1 MIIIL
6 NCVEKI
12 SIFLTGVKKVL
23 SNNNIPKYV
32 QIYNYLDG
40 LIKRGRIKVGDR
52 LPTEEKIASDFKV
65 NRMTVRQAIDEFVV
79 KKMVVRE
86 RGRGSFL
93 IRSSPREYLWNFN
106 NITSFTDSML
116 EAGVKSDSENI
127 LIELAE
133 ADDRVS
139 SLLALDGDDNRVIHT
154 LRAKFAEDEVVC
166 YERSFLPYNDFRE
179 ILDMNIEGSLYHIL
193 VDKFNIKLDHSTHT
207 LSSFITG
214 KEEKSLFRI
223 DKDVS
228 CMMVESVTFDPGN
241 IPVEVL
247 YTCFRGDKFKFRIE
261 SGKYIYQK
269 KGE

>member
-1 MIIIL
+1 M
-6 NCVEKI
+6 
-12 SIFLTGVKKVL
+12 L
-23 SNNNIPKYV
+23 SGLKLYHGWRLKMLSNNIPKYV

-93 IRSSPREYLWNFN
+93 IRNSPREYLWNFN

-116 EAGVKSDSENI
+116 EAGIKSSSENI
-127 LIELAE
+127 LIEVAE
-133 ADDRVS
+133 ADERVG
-139 SLLALDGDDNRVIHT
+139 SLLSLDEGDNRVIHT
-154 LRAKFAEDEVVC
+154 LRAKYAEGEVVC

-179 ILDMNIEGSLYHIL
+179 ILDMDIEGSLYHIL

-207 LSSFITG
+207 LSSSITG
-214 KEEKSLFRI
+214 DEERGLFRI

-228 CMMVESVTFDPGN
+228 CLMVESVTYDPGN

-261 SGKYIYQK
+261 SGRYIYQK
-269 KGE
+269 KEDQFSNI

>member
-1 MIIIL
+1 ML
-6 NCVEKI
+6 N
-12 SIFLTGVKKVL
+12 
-23 SNNNIPKYV
+23 NNNIPKYV

-40 LIKRGRIKVGDR
+40 LIKRGRIKVGDK

-79 KKMVVRE
+79 KKMVIRE

-93 IRSSPREYLWNFN
+93 VRNRPQEYLWNFN

-116 EAGVKSDSENI
+116 DAGVESRSENI
-127 LIELAE
+127 LAELSE

-139 SLLALDGDDNRVIHT
+139 SLLDLDGSDRRVIHT
-154 LRAKFAEDEVVC
+154 LRAKYAENEVVC
-166 YERSFLPYNDFRE
+166 YERSFLPYNDFSE
-179 ILDMNIEGSLYHIL
+179 ILDMKIEGSLYHIL

-207 LSSFITG
+207 LSSSITG
-214 KEEKSLFRI
+214 REERVLFNI

-228 CMMVESVTFDPGN
+228 CMMVESVTYDPGN

-261 SGKYIYQK
+261 SGRYIYQK

>member
-1 MIIIL
+1 M
-6 NCVEKI
+6 
-12 SIFLTGVKKVL
+12 L

-40 LIKRGRIKVGDR
+40 LIKRGRIKVGDQ

-79 KKMVVRE
+79 KKMVIRE

-93 IRSSPREYLWNFN
+93 LRNSPQEYLWNFN

-127 LIELAE
+127 LIELTE
-133 ADDRVS
+133 ADDRVGG
-139 SLLALDGDDNRVIHT
+139 LLGLDENDIRVIHT
-154 LRAKFAEDEVVC
+154 LRAKYAENDIVC
-166 YERSFLPYNDFRE
+166 YERSFLPYSDFRE

-193 VDKFNIKLDHSTHT
+193 VDRFNIKLDHSTHT
-207 LSSFITG
+207 LSSSISGEEDKRIFNIT
-214 KEEKSLFRI
+214 
-223 DKDVS
+223 KDVS
-228 CMMVESVTFDPGN
+228 CMMVESVTYDPAN

-269 KGE
+269 KGAES

>member
-1 MIIIL
+1 ML
-6 NCVEKI
+6 N
-12 SIFLTGVKKVL
+12 SG
-23 SNNNIPKYV
+23 NIPKYV

-40 LIKRGRIKVGDR
+40 LIKRGRIKVGDQ
-52 LPTEEKIASDFKV
+52 LPTEEKIAADFKV

-93 IRSSPREYLWNFN
+93 VKSSPQEYLWNFN

-116 EAGVKSDSENI
+116 DAGVDSDSENI
-127 LIELAE
+127 LIELSE
-133 ADDRVS
+133 ADERVS
-139 SLLALDGDDNRVIHT
+139 SLLGLDENDKRVIHT
-154 LRAKFAEDEVVC
+154 LRAKYAEGEVVC
-166 YERSFLPYNDFRE
+166 FERSFLPYNDFRE

-207 LSSFITG
+207 LSSSITG
-214 KEEKSLFRI
+214 EEEKSLFRI
-223 DKDVS
+223 DYNIS
-228 CMMVESVTFDPGN
+228 CMMVESVTYDPGN

-247 YTCFRGDKFKFRIE
+247 YTCFRGDKFKFKID

-269 KGE
+269 KGKQD